1 MSHILMVNIPAHGHV
16 FPTLAVVGEL
26 VRRGHRVT
34 YAAVDDF
41 AQALAEVGAEHL
53 RYDSTQPLDS
63 VGGPENGR
71 TPLIFLDENIA
82 ILRAVQEWFG
92 DDRPD
97 AVVYDAVAFQA
108 GRVLAHTWGLPA
120 VQSTPFFA
128 SNDTYSFVQQMMEA
142 DGAVPLTE
150 EVLVEFGGRMAELL
164 ASHGIDEPAHEFMMR
179 TEALNLVHVPRFFQ
193 PHGESFDER
202 FAFVGPCL
210 ADRSFLGEWQPPAS
224 GLPVALVSMGTVHN
238 KHPEF
243 FRLCVDAFAEL
254 PWHAVVSVGE
264 GMDPADLGP
273 LPDNVEVH
281 RWVSHLA
288 VLRHARLV
296 ITHGGMGGV
305 LESLDAGCPMLAL
318 PSWPD
323 VAANTAR
330 VAELGLGRELLPAE
344 ADVSLLRAAITEVAA
359 DAAVRERG
367 AEAQRLT
374 REAGGATRAA
384 DEIEAYLKRTT

>member
-92 DDRPD
+92 DARPD

-108 GRVLAHTWGLPA
+108 GRILAHTWGLPA

-150 EVLVEFGGRMAELL
+150 EVMVEFGVRMAELL

-179 TEALNLVHVPRFFQ
+179 TERLNLVHVPRFFQ

-210 ADRSFLGEWQPPAS
+210 TDRSFLGEWRPPAS

-238 KHPEF
+238 RHPEF

-254 PWHAVVSVGE
+254 PWHAVISVGG

-281 RWVSHLA
+281 RWVSHLT

-305 LESLDAGCPMLAL
+305 LESLDAGCPILGV

-330 VAELGLGRELLPAE
+330 VAELGLGRVLLPAE

-367 AEAQRLT
+367 TEAQRLT